1 MTTIALDSNLVLASD
16 SLASIQGVKVQ
27 HPVQKLWDI
36 DGYRVGTAGSYA
48 QALAFVSYLESAVE
62 AQRVQEDTFLNI
74 PQPVADAL
82 EEFTAIVVSP
92 EGDCFIYE
100 GAHLSIPVKP
110 PVAIGSGGVFAES
123 SMALG
128 LSAEEAVAHAIKFDV
143 YSAGEIQVLGV
154 PKKPLN
160 LTREL
165 LEGMDKD
172 EIIETIFGDDEEE
185 ATEPEVEVKEHSKFT
200 EAELKKL
207 TKKELIELLRDDEE
221 EYYV

>member
-1 MTTIALDSNLVLASD
+1 MTTIALDKNLVLASD
-16 SLASIQGVKVQ
+16 SLASIQGVKIQ

-154 PKKPLN
+154 PKQPLN

-165 LEGMDKD
+165 LEGMDKA
-172 EIIETIFGDDEEE
+172 EIIDTIFGDDEEE
-185 ATEPEVEVKEHSKFT
+185 DVEPEVEVKEYSKFT

-207 TKKELIELLRDDEE
+207 TKKELIHLLTMDEGFE
-221 EYYV
+221 E